1 MFTHLVVPLDGSFFA
16 EKALPY
22 ALELASKFGGRIT
35 LVQIPQDPPVVV
47 SELGME
53 SADFYMQMRDTF
65 HGEAE
70 AYLKQVAADLQEQG
84 FEVSTMVR
92 EGTPVADTL
101 IKAVYSINADAL
113 VMSTHGRSGL
123 GRLVFGSVAEQ
134 VLRQSRIPVLL
145 VRVSEAERR
154 EKRANRERST
164 SS

>member
-1 MFTHLVVPLDGSFFA
+1 MFNHLVIPLDGSFFA

-22 ALELASKFGGRIT
+22 ALELAGKFGGKIT

-70 AYLKQVAADLQEQG
+70 TYLKQVASELEAQG
-84 FEVSTMVR
+84 FAVDTLVY

-101 IKAVYSINADAL
+101 VKVAYEVHADAI

-145 VRVSEAERR
+145 VRVNEEARR
-154 EKRANRERST
+154 QKDGKKKGEIPA
-164 SS
+164 